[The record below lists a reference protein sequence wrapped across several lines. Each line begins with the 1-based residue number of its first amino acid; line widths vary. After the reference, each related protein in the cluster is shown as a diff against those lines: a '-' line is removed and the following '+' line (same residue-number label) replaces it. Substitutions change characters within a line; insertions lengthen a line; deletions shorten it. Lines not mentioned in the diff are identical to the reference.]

1 MSRLIRA
8 ISQERSMSDERQAT
22 SHAELIQQI
31 MDSRVPKNE
40 REWAAGREIERLRG
54 VVASQLESIQNLG
67 AAPHCPTCACGADQP
82 SDALLLRKARDF
94 VGKSRCSMGHSVD
107 QVWDR
112 GKAGTCLYCKAQVEL
127 YEALARAADPTS
139 STCDTQASP
148 SS

>member
-1 MSRLIRA
+1 
-8 ISQERSMSDERQAT
+8 MSDQRFLQDGFDKRLA
-22 SHAELIQQI
+22 HAIEECGEFLAAAGKTQRWGVW
-31 MDSRVPKNE
+31 STNPLLPPAE
-40 REWAAGREIERLRG
+40 RETNLVWLRREMADVRQSLDRLDAAIADEFTGDT
-54 VVASQLESIQNLG
+54 VTD
-67 AAPHCPTCACGADQP
+67 PTPQP

-139 STCDTQASP
+139 P
-148 SS
+148 